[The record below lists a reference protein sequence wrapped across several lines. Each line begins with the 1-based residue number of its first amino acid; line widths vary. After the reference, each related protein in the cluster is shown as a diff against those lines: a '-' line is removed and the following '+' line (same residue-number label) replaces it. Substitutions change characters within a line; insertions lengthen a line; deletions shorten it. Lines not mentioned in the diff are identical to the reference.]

1 MHRRLLALTRDTRL
15 PLLLTVL
22 SGLLAGL
29 LTIWQAWLLS
39 TVINAVFLR
48 GQSFAQVIHPLSLFL
63 VAIGGRAFLTWLNEI
78 SANAVA
84 VKIKTDL
91 RNRLFAHIL
100 KLGPAYSRGQRTGE
114 LTAAAV
120 EGIEALDAYFSQYLP
135 QLVITALVPISIL
148 IFVFPIDLLS
158 GIILLITAPLIPF
171 FMILIGK
178 GAKIVTK
185 RQFETM
191 RLLSAHF
198 LDSLQGLTTLKL
210 FGQSKA
216 QTRTIAQVSDKF
228 RDTTL
233 GVLRI
238 TFLSALALELLAT
251 LSTAV
256 IAVEVGFRLLYD
268 KMEFQPALFLLVLAP
283 EFYMPLRALGA
294 RFHAG
299 MSGTT
304 AAKRI
309 YEILDTPILESKVES
324 QQSTELDVRPSTLRE
339 PQGIAFDIRLEN
351 ISYIY
356 PNESTPALENI
367 ILTIQRGQQI
377 ALVGKTGA
385 GKSTLVNLLLGFIQP
400 TSGQITVQLHASRE
414 RSRRDTTRNTQQPGL
429 DMSDGHGRLNYQ
441 LPITNYELR
450 NNIAWVPQKPY
461 LFHDTLA
468 ANIRLGDP
476 EATDEQVISAT
487 RAAHLHEFIESLPQK
502 YETVIGEGGA
512 RLSSGQA
519 QRLALARAFLKDA
532 PILILDEPTSNLD
545 PETESLL
552 EESTRK
558 LMQGRTVLTIA
569 HRLNTI
575 FQSDQI
581 IILESGRIIE
591 QGTHREL
598 LANNSM
604 YASMVKTYQNQV
616 KEPALSLSKGRKSKI
631 IEDIRPFENLRA
643 SPLTFDLVESS
654 TFSLEPSINRQS
666 KIENRKSKTLP
677 RLLQFLEGNWHR
689 VALSTLIGSVT
700 IGSSVALMGTSAWLI
715 STAALHPSIADLG
728 VSVVGVRFFGITR
741 GISRYFERLISHDVT
756 FRLLSRLHVW
766 FYEKLE
772 PLAPARL
779 MEFRAGDL
787 LARIIGDV
795 ETLENFYVRVVSPPL
810 TAIVV
815 GLFTSI
821 FLASFHLPL
830 APAFL
835 IFFISLGL
843 VLPALAQ
850 IISRRPAEQTISLRA
865 DLHTRLVDGI
875 QGMADLLAYGCTD
888 ERLTQISTIGLD
900 YGNAQRRM
908 ARVTGFHSG
917 LSTLLTNLGLWTILL
932 LCIPQVISGDLAGP
946 MLASLTLLTFA
957 SFEAVTPLP
966 LAAQMWNASRESAR
980 RLFEVVDT
988 VLSIVPVNR
997 ESGIEIRESV
1007 SSNSRIPKPDP
1018 QLPTIKFSNLSF
1030 TYPNQIAPALQH
1042 VTFNLQ
1048 PGNSIAIVGPS
1059 GAGKSTLANLLLR
1072 FWDYSS
1078 GEITLGAESLKVYEQ
1093 DEVRARI
1100 GLVSQNTYF
1109 FNTSV
1114 RENLRFARRKVTQ
1127 EEIESAAQAAQIHD
1141 FILSLPKGY
1150 DTLIGEQGL
1159 RLSGGERQRL
1169 AIARVLI
1176 KDAPI
1181 LILDEPT
1188 ANLDPLT
1195 EKQVLETLFG
1205 VMKQKTSILITH
1217 RLIGLENVDE
1227 IISMN
1232 HGRIVE
1238 RGAHV
1243 ELVQQDGLYRR
1254 LLDFQNRILDDIV

>member
-1 MHRRLLALTRDTRL
+1 MHRRLLTLTRDSRL
-15 PLLLTVL
+15 PLLLTIL
-22 SGLLAGL
+22 SGLFAGL

-39 TVINAVFLR
+39 SVINAVFLEK
-48 GQSFAQVIHPLSLFL
+48 QALAQVMRPLLFIL
-63 VAIGGRAFLTWLNEI
+63 LTISGRSFLSWLNEVA
-78 SANAVA
+78 ANAVA

-100 KLGPAYSRGQRTGE
+100 KLGPAYARGQRTGE
-114 LTAAAV
+114 LTTAAV

-158 GIILLITAPLIPF
+158 GFVFLITAPLIPF
-171 FMILIGK
+171 FMIIIGK
-178 GAKIVTK
+178 GAEAVTK
-185 RQFETM
+185 RQYDTLQ
-191 RLLSAHF
+191 LLSAHF

-210 FGQSKA
+210 FGQSKS
-216 QTRTIAQVSDKF
+216 QTRTIAQVSEKF

-251 LSTAV
+251 LSTAI
-256 IAVEVGFRLLYD
+256 IAVEIGFRLLYN
-268 KMEFQPALFLLVLAP
+268 KMDFLPALFLLVLAP

-309 YEILDTPILESKVES
+309 YEILDTPVN
-324 QQSTELDVRPSTLRE
+324 
-339 PQGIAFDIRLEN
+339 DIRNSEYEMDAPNFEFSN
-351 ISYIY
+351 IELSNLSYTY
-356 PNESTPALENI
+356 PSETTPALQNI
-367 ILTIQRGQQI
+367 NLTIQRGGQI

-385 GKSTLVNLLLGFIQP
+385 GKSTLVQLLLGFIQP
-400 TSGQITVQLHASRE
+400 TEGEITVQPAAFNLQHS
-414 RSRRDTTRNTQQPGL
+414 
-429 DMSDGHGRLNYQ
+429 
-441 LPITNYELR
+441 
-450 NNIAWVPQKPY
+450 IAWVPQRPH
-461 LFHDTLA
+461 LFHDTIA
-468 ANIRLGDP
+468 SNIRLGKAD
-476 EATDEQVISAT
+476 ATYEEIIIAAQ
-487 RAAHLHEFIESLPQK
+487 AAHLHEFIDSLPQK
-502 YETVIGEGGA
+502 YETIVGESGA

-532 PILILDEPTSNLD
+532 PILILDEPTSSLD

-558 LMQGRTVLTIA
+558 LMQGRTVITIA

-581 IILESGRIIE
+581 IVLDEGKIIE
-591 QGTHREL
+591 HGTHHEL
-598 LANNSM
+598 LANNGI
-604 YASMVKTYQNQV
+604 YASMVNTYQVDAQASNVVTNMGSPALDVQRPIINTV
-616 KEPALSLSKGRKSKI
+616 SFEPA
-631 IEDIRPFENLRA
+631 ENNK
-643 SPLTFDLVESS
+643 TQS
-654 TFSLEPSINRQS
+654 TFI
-666 KIENRKSKTLP
+666 
-677 RLLQFLEGNWHR
+677 RLLSFLKGNWGR
-689 VALSTLIGSVT
+689 VALSVFIGAGT

-715 STAALHPSIADLG
+715 STAALHPSVADLG
-728 VSVVGVRFFGITR
+728 VSVVGVRFFGIAR
-741 GISRYFERLISHDVT
+741 GIFRYLERLVSHDVT
-756 FRLLSRLHVW
+756 FRLLSKLRVW

-810 TAIVV
+810 TAIII
-815 GLFTSI
+815 GIFTAI
-821 FLASFHLPL
+821 FLASFHPIL
-830 APAFL
+830 APVFL
-835 IFFISLGL
+835 AFFISLGFL
-843 VLPALAQ
+843 LPLIAQ
-850 IISRRPAEQTISLRA
+850 VTSRKPAEQAITLRG

-875 QGMADLLAYGCTD
+875 QGMADLLAYGRAG
-888 ERLTQISTIGLD
+888 ERLTQIADNGLD
-900 YGNAQRRM
+900 YGNAQHRM
-908 ARVTGFHSG
+908 ARVTGIHAG
-917 LSTLLTNLGLWTILL
+917 LSTLLTNLGMWTILF
-932 LCIPQVISGDLAGP
+932 LCIPQVTSGSLAGP
-946 MLASLTLLTFA
+946 MLASLALLTFA

-966 LAAQMWNASRESAR
+966 LAAQMWNSSREAAK

-988 VLSIVPVNR
+988 
-997 ESGIEIRESV
+997 ESTVKEDGQISNIE
-1007 SSNSRIPKPDP
+1007 SSNID
-1018 QLPTIKFSNLSF
+1018 FSNLSF
-1030 TYPNQIAPALQH
+1030 TYPNQSAPALQNA
-1042 VTFNLQ
+1042 TFNLR
-1048 PGNSIAIVGPS
+1048 PLTSIAIVGPS

-1072 FWDYSS
+1072 FWDYES
-1078 GEITLGAESLKVYEQ
+1078 GEITLGAESLKNYEQ

-1109 FNTSV
+1109 FNTTV
-1114 RENLRFARRKVTQ
+1114 FENLRFARKRVTR
-1127 EEIESAAQAAQIHD
+1127 EEVEAAAKAAQIHD
-1141 FILSLPKGY
+1141 FIMSLPKGY

-1195 EKQVLETLFG
+1195 EKQVLNTLFK
-1205 VMKQKTSILITH
+1205 VIKQKTALLITH
-1217 RLIGLENVDE
+1217 RLIGLENMDE
-1227 IISMN
+1227 ILVMN
-1232 HGRIVE
+1232 HGQIVE
-1238 RGAHV
+1238 RGTHT
-1243 ELVQQDGLYRR
+1243 ELKKNDGLYHR
-1254 LLDFQNRILDDIV
+1254 LLDLQNRILREEI

>member
-1 MHRRLLALTRDTRL
+1 MHRRLLTLTRDTRL
-15 PLLLTVL
+15 PLSLTIL
-22 SGLLAGL
+22 SGLLAGF

-39 TVINAVFLR
+39 SVINAVFLEK
-48 GQSFAQVIHPLSLFL
+48 QVLAQVTRPLLFIL
-63 VAIGGRAFLTWLNEI
+63 VAISGRAFLGWLNEV

-91 RNRLFAHIL
+91 RQRLFAHIL
-100 KLGPAYSRGQRTGE
+100 KLGPAYSREQRTGE
-114 LTAAAV
+114 LTTAAV

-135 QLVITALVPISIL
+135 QLVITTLVPISIL

-158 GIILLITAPLIPF
+158 GIVFLVTAPLIPF
-171 FMILIGK
+171 FMIMIGK
-178 GAKIVTK
+178 GAEIVTK
-185 RQFETM
+185 RQYETL

-216 QTRTIAQVSDKF
+216 QTRTIAQVSEKF

-251 LSTAV
+251 LSTAI
-256 IAVEVGFRLLYD
+256 IAVEIGFRLLYS
-268 KMEFQPALFLLVLAP
+268 KMDFQPALFLLVLAP

-309 YEILDTPILESKVES
+309 YEILDTPISDTRYSEKGIRNS
-324 QQSTELDVRPSTLRE
+324 QIELSSIELSNLSFT
-339 PQGIAFDIRLEN
+339 
-351 ISYIY
+351 Y
-356 PNESTPALENI
+356 PNESTPALQNVN
-367 ILTIQRGQQI
+367 LTIKQGQHI

-400 TSGQITVQLHASRE
+400 TSGRIATNQESPV
-414 RSRRDTTRNTQQPGL
+414 
-429 DMSDGHGRLNYQ
+429 
-441 LPITNYELR
+441 TNYELR
-450 NNIAWVPQKPY
+450 TNIAWVPQNPH
-461 LFHDTLA
+461 LFHDTIA
-468 ANIRLGDP
+468 ANIRLGKAD
-476 EATDEQVISAT
+476 ATDEEIVAAAQ
-487 RAAHLHEFIESLPQK
+487 AAHLHEFIDSLPQK
-502 YETVIGEGGA
+502 YETIVGESGA

-532 PILILDEPTSNLD
+532 PILILDEPTSSLD

-558 LMQGRTVLTIA
+558 LMQERTVLTIA

-581 IILESGRIIE
+581 IVLDSGRIIE
-591 QGTHREL
+591 QGTHSEL
-598 LANNSM
+598 IKNDSM
-604 YASMVKTYQNQV
+604 YASMVKTYELKDERGKRQDVIRNT
-616 KEPALSLSKGRKSKI
+616 EYITPAT
-631 IEDIRPFENLRA
+631 NYA
-643 SPLTFDLVESS
+643 SGITDHAPD
-654 TFSLEPSINRQS
+654 RQS
-666 KIENRKSKTLP
+666 KIETRKSKILP
-677 RLLQFLEGNWHR
+677 RLLTFLRGNWPR
-689 VALSTLIGSVT
+689 VALSVLIGSAT

-715 STAALHPSIADLG
+715 STAALHPSVADLG
-728 VSVVGVRFFGITR
+728 VSVVGVRFFGIAR
-741 GISRYFERLISHDVT
+741 GIFRYLERLVSHDVT
-756 FRLLSRLHVW
+756 FRLLSRLRVW
-766 FYEKLE
+766 FYERIE

-779 MEFRAGDL
+779 MDFRAGDL
-787 LARIIGDV
+787 LSRIIGDV
-795 ETLENFYVRVVSPPL
+795 ETLENFYVRVVSPPM

-821 FLASFHLPL
+821 FLASFHPPL
-830 APAFL
+830 APVFL
-835 IFFISLGL
+835 TYFLALGL
-843 VLPALAQ
+843 IVPALSQ
-850 IISRRPAEQTISLRA
+850 MISRRPARQTITFRA
-865 DLHTRLVDGI
+865 DLHTHLVDGI
-875 QGMADLLAYGCTD
+875 QGMADLLAYGRGD
-888 ERLTQISTIGLD
+888 ERLTQISSIGLD

-908 ARVTGFHSG
+908 ARVTGLHSG
-917 LSTLLTNLGLWTILL
+917 LSTLLTNLGLWTVLL
-932 LCIPQVISGDLAGP
+932 LCIPQVTSGSLAGP

-966 LAAQMWNASRESAR
+966 LAAQMWNTSREAAK

-988 VLSIVPVNR
+988 EPEIKDDTRYSRVEDRVSN
-997 ESGIEIRESV
+997 IE
-1007 SSNSRIPKPDP
+1007 
-1018 QLPTIKFSNLSF
+1018 FSNLSF
-1030 TYPNQIAPALQH
+1030 TYPSQSTPALQH

-1048 PGNSIAIVGPS
+1048 PGTCLAIVGPS
-1059 GAGKSTLANLLLR
+1059 GAGKSTLASLLLR

-1078 GEITLGAESLKVYEQ
+1078 GDITLGTESLREYDQ

-1127 EEIESAAQAAQIHD
+1127 EEIESAARAAQIHD
-1141 FILSLPKGY
+1141 FIVSLPKGY

-1195 EKQVLETLFG
+1195 ERLVLGTLFS
-1205 VMKQKTSILITH
+1205 VMKHKTSLLITH
-1217 RLIGLENVDE
+1217 RLIGLENVDK
-1227 IISMN
+1227 ILVMDR
-1232 HGRIVE
+1232 GRIVE
-1238 RGAHV
+1238 RGTQA
-1243 ELVQQDGLYRR
+1243 ELMKADGLFR
-1254 LLDFQNRILDDIV
+1254 LLVGLQNRVLNDEI